1 LANLFGLGY
10 QYWKE
15 VTGVLRSIIPVY
27 DKVNMAISLGKA
39 NKYREMG
46 IKDNV
51 FPGDKILDAGSGF
64 GNMSR
69 IAASLTDQKIEAIL
83 YDPLSMML
91 STARNIQ
98 SAAFR
103 RSLSSG
109 VFEYTPFREQVFDA
123 VLCGYSLRDAIELE
137 AAISELYR
145 VLKKGGSLVV
155 VDLGKPDN
163 EFLRSLVSIYLKYV
177 LAIVAFFVAGQL
189 GLKFKTIHGTYKK
202 WPRNSELLSLLNRRF
217 SKVKFQTGLLGAAI
231 IVTAYK

>member
-1 LANLFGLGY
+1 LFGLGY

-46 IKDNV
+46 IKGNV
-51 FPGDKILDAGSGF
+51 FPGNKILDAGSGF

-69 IAASLTDQKIEAIL
+69 IAARLTDQQIEAIL

-91 STARNIQ
+91 SGARNFL
-98 SAAFR
+98 STSFNG
-103 RSLSSG
+103 SLSSG

-123 VLCGYSLRDAIELE
+123 ILCGYSLRDAIELE

-163 EFLRSLVSIYLKYV
+163 EFLRSLV
-177 LAIVAFFVAGQL
+177 AGQL
-189 GLKFKTIHGTYKK
+189 GLKFKALHGTYKK
-202 WPRNSELLSLLNRRF
+202 WPRNSELRSLLGRQF
-217 SKVKFQTGLLGAAI
+217 SKVKFQTGLIGAAV
-231 IVTAYK
+231 IVVAYK